1 MTATLPEPALEKSSP
16 LIPRGTLILVAG
28 LLLLRLATLAAPDLF
43 PEEAY
48 YWLYARHLDI
58 GYLDHPPMVAWLIDL
73 GTKVFGHGEFGVRIF
88 AFLCHLVTC
97 FFVFRLTAL
106 CFDRRAAWTAMA
118 MLQVLP
124 FFFTTGFM
132 ITPDAPL
139 TACWAGAL
147 YFLARVFFQENG
159 RAWLGLGICLGLG
172 MLSKYTIA
180 LIGPATLLF
189 MTLDPQSRRWF
200 RHGAPYGAVLL
211 AVVIFAPVLV
221 WNAQHDWA
229 SFAYQGA
236 DRIAAPRRFS
246 MHELL
251 GSILVVLT
259 PVALLLA
266 IRVLAE
272 RRSFGANSSNA
283 YRIRLFY
290 QVFTL
295 VPLAVFV
302 IFSITHRVKLNW
314 TGPLWLAVIPAVAA
328 QLTAAP
334 SGLTRRAWMTTV
346 TLACVIYPAF
356 LIYLSFGLP
365 GFGYS
370 AKMELLPVG
379 WSEMGLGLEQL
390 KREVQEQTQTPTVVV
405 GMDRNFIAS
414 EAAFYAGDQA
424 AAVRQTTGSHL
435 FGQSSLMFEFWTP
448 APSLE
453 GATLLLVS
461 FQRQELDRTAI
472 RRRCLRLGPIT
483 EHLLTRNGKPICSYF
498 TSVASDY
505 RIAKRR
511 AVSIGTVPV
520 GNSRIAFNFA
530 AARISSGPGVNLLE
544 PDASRIAPQEHAQR
558 TTALQENSP

>member
-1 MTATLPEPALEKSSP
+1 VTAALPEPAPANSP
-16 LIPRGTLILVAG
+16 PSAPRATLILVAG
-28 LLLLRLATLAAPDLF
+28 LLLLQLASLAGPDLF

-73 GTKVFGHGEFGVRIF
+73 GTTVFGHGEFGVRIF

-124 FFFTTGFM
+124 FFFMTGFIM
-132 ITPDAPL
+132 TPDAPL

-189 MTLDPQSRRWF
+189 MALDPSSRRWF
-200 RHGAPYGAVLL
+200 RHAAPYGAVLL
-211 AVVIFAPVLV
+211 SVVIFTPVLI

-236 DRIAAPRRFS
+236 DRVTAPWRFS
-246 MHELL
+246 THELL
-251 GSILVVLT
+251 GSILAVLT
-259 PVALLLA
+259 PVAFLLA

-272 RRSFGANSSNA
+272 RRSLDANSSHA
-283 YRIRLFY
+283 SRVRLY
-290 QVFTL
+290 CQVFTL

-302 IFSITHRVKLNW
+302 IFSVTHRVKLNW

-334 SGLTRRAWMTTV
+334 SLLTRRAWMTTIA
-346 TLACVIYPAF
+346 LACVIYTAF
-356 LIYLSFGLP
+356 LSYLSFGLP

-370 AKMELLPVG
+370 ARMELLPVG
-379 WSEMGLGLEQL
+379 WSEMGFALEQL

-414 EAAFYAGDQA
+414 EAAFYAVDQA
-424 AAVRQTTGSHL
+424 AAVRETTGSHL

-448 APSLE
+448 PPTLE

-461 FQRQELDRTAI
+461 FRRHELDRAAI
-472 RRRCLRLGPIT
+472 RKRCLHLGPIN
-483 EHLLTRNGKPICSYF
+483 EHSLIRNGKSISRYF
-498 TSVASDY
+498 TSVASGY
-505 RIAKRR
+505 KIVKRR
-511 AVSIGTVPV
+511 MASVGTVP
-520 GNSRIAFNFA
+520 
-530 AARISSGPGVNLLE
+530 
-544 PDASRIAPQEHAQR
+544 D
-558 TTALQENSP
+558 

>member
-1 MTATLPEPALEKSSP
+1 
-16 LIPRGTLILVAG
+16 LILVAG

-48 YWLYARHLDI
+48 YWLYARHLDL

-73 GTKVFGHGEFGVRIF
+73 GTTVFGHGEFGVRIF

-124 FFFTTGFM
+124 FFFMTGFM

-159 RAWLGLGICLGLG
+159 HAWLGLGVCLGLG

-189 MTLDPQSRRWF
+189 MALDPQSRRWF

-211 AVVIFAPVLV
+211 SVVIFAPVLI

-236 DRIAAPRRFS
+236 DRFAAPRRFS
-246 MHELL
+246 THELL
-251 GSILVVLT
+251 GSVLAVLT
-259 PVALLLA
+259 PVVLLLA
-266 IRVLAE
+266 IRVLAG
-272 RRSFGANSSNA
+272 RLDAKSSNA
-283 YRIRLFY
+283 SRIRLY
-290 QVFTL
+290 CQVFTL

-334 SGLTRRAWMTTV
+334 SILTRRGWMTTV
-346 TLACVIYPAF
+346 ALACVIYPAF

-379 WSEMGLGLEQL
+379 WSEMGFALERL
-390 KREVQEQTQTPTVVV
+390 KREVQEQTQTQTVVV

-414 EAAFYAGDQA
+414 ETAFYAVDQA
-424 AAVRQTTGSHL
+424 AAVRETTGSHL
-435 FGQSSLMFEFWTP
+435 FGANQADENDGGSLMFEFWTP
-448 APSLE
+448 PSSVE
-453 GATLLLVS
+453 GASLLLVS
-461 FQRQELDRTAI
+461 FRRQELDRNAI
-472 RRRCLRLGPIT
+472 RKRCLRVGPIT
-483 EHLLTRNGKPICSYF
+483 EHPITRNGKPICLYF
-498 TSVASDY
+498 TTVASGY
-505 RIAKRR
+505 RIPKRR
-511 AVSIGTVPV
+511 AASVGLVPV
-520 GNSRIAFNFA
+520 GSRSVLGQSGSFDEMENKVRQARA
-530 AARISSGPGVNLLE
+530 ADCVQQPSPFWGASEVSSGRSLKMP
-544 PDASRIAPQEHAQR
+544 AP
-558 TTALQENSP
+558 PF

>member
-1 MTATLPEPALEKSSP
+1 
-16 LIPRGTLILVAG
+16 
-28 LLLLRLATLAAPDLF
+28 
-43 PEEAY
+43 
-48 YWLYARHLDI
+48 
-58 GYLDHPPMVAWLIDL
+58 
-73 GTKVFGHGEFGVRIF
+73 
-88 AFLCHLVTC
+88 
-97 FFVFRLTAL
+97 
-106 CFDRRAAWTAMA
+106 
-118 MLQVLP
+118 
-124 FFFTTGFM
+124 
-132 ITPDAPL
+132 
-139 TACWAGAL
+139 
-147 YFLARVFFQENG
+147 
-159 RAWLGLGICLGLG
+159 
-172 MLSKYTIA
+172 
-180 LIGPATLLF
+180 
-189 MTLDPQSRRWF
+189 
-200 RHGAPYGAVLL
+200 
-211 AVVIFAPVLV
+211 
-221 WNAQHDWA
+221 
-229 SFAYQGA
+229 
-236 DRIAAPRRFS
+236 

-334 SGLTRRAWMTTV
+334 AGLTRRAWMTTV
-346 TLACVIYPAF
+346 ALACVIYPAF

-544 PDASRIAPQEHAQR
+544 PDASRIAPHEHAQR

>member
-1 MTATLPEPALEKSSP
+1 MIKCVPLPEPAFAVSSP
-16 LIPRGTLILVAG
+16 FVTRGTLVLVAG
-28 LLLLRLATLAAPDLF
+28 LLLLRLATLAVPDLF

-58 GYLDHPPMVAWLIDL
+58 GYLDHPPMVAWLIGL
-73 GTKVFGHGEFGVRIF
+73 GTTVFGHGEFGVRIF

-124 FFFTTGFM
+124 FFFMTGFIM
-132 ITPDAPL
+132 TPDAPL

-147 YFLARVFFQENG
+147 YFLARIFFQENG

-189 MTLDPQSRRWF
+189 MMLDPRSRRWF

-211 AVVIFAPVLV
+211 SVVIFSPVLI

-229 SFAYQGA
+229 SFAYQGVN
-236 DRIAAPRRFS
+236 RVAAPRRFS
-246 MHELL
+246 THELL

-266 IRVLAE
+266 IRILAE
-272 RRSFGANSSNA
+272 RRSLEVNSSNA
-283 YRIRLFY
+283 SRVRLFC

-295 VPLAVFV
+295 VPLAVFL

-314 TGPLWLAVIPAVAA
+314 TGPLWLAVIPAIAA
-328 QLTAAP
+328 QLTAKP
-334 SGLTRRAWMTTV
+334 SILTRRAWITTV
-346 TLACVIYPAF
+346 ALACVIYPAF
-356 LIYLSFGLP
+356 LSYLSFGLP
-365 GFGYS
+365 GLGYS

-379 WSEMGLGLEQL
+379 WSEMGLALEQL
-390 KREVQEQTQTPTVVV
+390 RRETQERTQTPTVVV

-414 EAAFYAGDQA
+414 EAAFYAVDQA
-424 AAVRQTTGSHL
+424 AAVRETTGSHL
-435 FGQSSLMFEFWTP
+435 FGQSSLMFEFWTSP
-448 APSLE
+448 PSLE

-472 RRRCLRLGPIT
+472 RKRCLRLGPIT
-483 EHLLTRNGKPICSYF
+483 EHRLTRNGKPIRSYF
-498 TSVASDY
+498 TSIASGY
-505 RIAKRR
+505 SSAKRR
-511 AVSIGTVPV
+511 SASVGTMPE
-520 GNSRIAFNFA
+520 A
-530 AARISSGPGVNLLE
+530 AHGSPANL
-544 PDASRIAPQEHAQR
+544 
-558 TTALQENSP
+558 

>member
-334 SGLTRRAWMTTV
+334 AGLTRRAWMTTV
-346 TLACVIYPAF
+346 ALACVIYPAF

-544 PDASRIAPQEHAQR
+544 PDASRIAPHEHAQR

>member
-1 MTATLPEPALEKSSP
+1 VIALLREPALAGSSP
-16 LIPRGTLILVAG
+16 TAPRGTLILIAG
-28 LLLLRLATLAAPDLF
+28 LLLLRLAALFAPDLF

-48 YWLYARHLDI
+48 YWLYARHLDF

-73 GTKVFGHGEFGVRIF
+73 GTTMFGHGEFGVRIF

-106 CFDRRAAWTAMA
+106 CFDQHAAWTAVA

-124 FFFTTGFM
+124 FFFMTGFM
-132 ITPDAPL
+132 MTPDAPL

-147 YFLARVFFQENG
+147 YFLARVFFQEDG
-159 RAWLGLGICLGLG
+159 GSWLGLGICLGLG
-172 MLSKYTIA
+172 MLSKYSIA

-189 MTLDPQSRRWF
+189 MALDPRSRRWF
-200 RHGAPYGAVLL
+200 RHATPYGAVLL
-211 AVVIFAPVLV
+211 SLVIFSPVLI

-236 DRIAAPRRFS
+236 DRLAAPRRFS
-246 MHELL
+246 THELL

-259 PVALLLA
+259 PVAPLLA

-272 RRSFGANSSNA
+272 RRSLDANSSNA
-283 YRIRLFY
+283 SRVRLY
-290 QVFTL
+290 CQVFTL

-302 IFSITHRVKLNW
+302 IFSVTHRVKLNW

-328 QLTAAP
+328 HLTAAP
-334 SGLTRRAWMTTV
+334 SILTRRAWMTTV
-346 TLACVIYPAF
+346 ALACVIYPAF

-379 WSEMGLGLEQL
+379 WSEMGLALERL

-414 EAAFYAGDQA
+414 EAAFYAVDQT
-424 AAVRQTTGSHL
+424 AAVRETTGSHL
-435 FGQSSLMFEFWTP
+435 FGQNSLMFAFWTP
-448 APSLE
+448 PPSLE

-461 FQRQELDRTAI
+461 FRQQELDRTAI
-472 RRRCLRLGPIT
+472 RKRCLRLGPIT
-483 EHLLTRNGKPICSYF
+483 EHTLSRNGKPISRYF
-498 TSVASDY
+498 TSVAYGYSF
-505 RIAKRR
+505 AKRR
-511 AVSIGTVPV
+511 AASGGTVPIDSSSVV
-520 GNSRIAFNFA
+520 GQ
-530 AARISSGPGVNLLE
+530 SGPLTKLGIKYRKVE
-544 PDASRIAPQEHAQR
+544 MQIV
-558 TTALQENSP
+558 LQ

>member
-124 FFFTTGFM
+124 FFFMTGFM

-159 RAWLGLGICLGLG
+159 RAWLGLGICVGLG

-200 RHGAPYGAVLL
+200 RHGAPYGAALM
-211 AVVIFAPVLV
+211 AVVIFAPVLI

-246 MHELL
+246 AHELL

-259 PVALLLA
+259 PVAFLLA

-272 RRSFGANSSNA
+272 RRSFGANSNHA

-295 VPLAVFV
+295 VPLSVFV

-328 QLTAAP
+328 HLTAAP
-334 SGLTRRAWMTTV
+334 SVLTRRAWMATLA
-346 TLACVIYPAF
+346 LACVVYPAF
-356 LIYLSFGLP
+356 LVYLSFGLP

-379 WSEMGLGLEQL
+379 WSEMGLALEQL
-390 KREVQEQTQTPTVVV
+390 KREVQEQTQTPTLVV

-414 EAAFYAGDQA
+414 EAAFYAVDQG
-424 AAVRQTTGSHL
+424 AAVQQTTGSHL
-435 FGQSSLMFEFWTP
+435 FGQRSLMFEFWTP

-461 FQRQELDRTAI
+461 FRRQELDRTAI
-472 RRRCLRLGPIT
+472 RKRCIRLDPIT
-483 EHLLTRNGKPICSYF
+483 EHLLTRNGKQADLPLLHQRGRRLQERRPASAGTAPI
-498 TSVASDY
+498 
-505 RIAKRR
+505 
-511 AVSIGTVPV
+511 
-520 GNSRIAFNFA
+520 GNS
-530 AARISSGPGVNLLE
+530 SVVQP
-544 PDASRIAPQEHAQR
+544 AP
-558 TTALQENSP
+558 

>member
-1 MTATLPEPALEKSSP
+1 
-16 LIPRGTLILVAG
+16 
-28 LLLLRLATLAAPDLF
+28 
-43 PEEAY
+43 
-48 YWLYARHLDI
+48 
-58 GYLDHPPMVAWLIDL
+58 
-73 GTKVFGHGEFGVRIF
+73 
-88 AFLCHLVTC
+88 
-97 FFVFRLTAL
+97 
-106 CFDRRAAWTAMA
+106 
-118 MLQVLP
+118 
-124 FFFTTGFM
+124 M